1 MLGEFH
7 TLKCPSP
14 SRPLPGVP
22 EELPLLVVP
31 AVRGREHPTLVH
43 QDTRAV
49 EREAIEEGDLPGLR
63 AALTRGARSLGVPI
77 RVVSGEHRLC
87 DWRKEVEIRAGRAGQ
102 GLSLGSQRNEL
113 GLGAQPVGWVW
124 RGRDRMCSV
133 CRSRTQRSDKGAGIE
148 RCARWKRSRCGNN
161 AAGWKRGQRQK
172 AIMLDLG

>member
-1 MLGEFH
+1 MATEQPHLSYR
-7 TLKCPSP
+7 KP
-14 SRPLPGVP
+14 SRADPIPCWESSIPSSAPALLASSLGPASMPLPGVP

-63 AALTRGARSLGVPI
+63 AARTRGARSLGVPI

-87 DWRKEVEIRAGRAGQ
+87 GWRKEVEIRAGRAGQ
-102 GLSLGSQRNEL
+102 GLSLGSQGNEL

-124 RGRDRMCSV
+124 RGRDRMYSV
-133 CRSRTQRSDKGAGIE
+133 CRVQE
-148 RCARWKRSRCGNN
+148 
-161 AAGWKRGQRQK
+161 
-172 AIMLDLG
+172 